1 MMATMN
7 LSSLLVDSAA
17 NRPDGIAVRLDTDV
31 LTYGQLDDLSARL
44 AGGLARSGLHA
55 GDRVGLMLPNSP
67 AWPVAYYA
75 VLRAGGTV
83 VPINPLLKSRE
94 LTHYLVDS
102 GARCLLASGEQLAA
116 AEQPPDVDLRL
127 VDLDRYRERLAA
139 EEPLVGVAA
148 RDPHDTAV
156 ILYTSGTTGRPK
168 GAELTHDNLTRN
180 ATVTATTLFGLG
192 PGDVVLGCLPLFH
205 SFGQTCALNASVRS
219 GATLTLLPRFDAGR
233 ALELMARDSVTVF
246 AGVPTMYTALLHHPG
261 AAGAPVPSLRLCVSG
276 GAALPVEVLCGFEAT
291 FGTMILEG
299 YGLSETSPVACFN
312 HPDRPRQPGSIG
324 TPIEGVEMRL
334 VDEDGSAVAPGEVGE
349 IAIRGHNVM
358 KAYWGQPEAT
368 AAVMAEGWFRTG
380 DLGRRDEDGN
390 YYVVDR
396 KKDLIIRGGFNV
408 YPREVE
414 EVLYEHPAVAAV
426 AVVGTPDARLGEE
439 VGAAVVRKAGMD
451 VTEDELREFV
461 KARLAGYKYP
471 RHVWF
476 VEVLPTT
483 ATGKIMR
490 REVEV
495 PTFP

>member
-1 MMATMN
+1 MATMN
-7 LSSLLVDSAA
+7 LSSLLVDSATRHA
-17 NRPDGIAVRLDTDV
+17 DRLAVRLDADV

-44 AGGLARSGLHA
+44 AGALTRSGLQA
-55 GDRVGLMLPNSP
+55 GDRVGLMLPNSL
-67 AWPVAYYA
+67 AWPVAYYG

-102 GARCLLASGEQLAA
+102 GASVLITAGDQ
-116 AEQPPDVDLRL
+116 QPDVDVAVLE
-127 VDLDRYRERLAA
+127 LDRFRELLANQ
-139 EEPLVGVAA
+139 EPLIEVVARA
-148 RDPHDTAV
+148 PDDTAV

-180 ATVTATTLFGLG
+180 ATVTATTLIGLG
-192 PGDVVLGCLPLFH
+192 PEDVVLGCLPLFH

-219 GATLTLLPRFDAGR
+219 GASLTLLPRFDAGR
-233 ALELMARDSVTVF
+233 ALDLMARDAVTVF
-246 AGVPTMYTALLHHPG
+246 AGVPTMYSALLHHPG
-261 AAGAPVPSLRLCVSG
+261 AADADVRSLRLCVSG
-276 GAALPVEVLCGFEAT
+276 GAALPVEVLSGFEAT
-291 FGTMILEG
+291 FGTVILEG

-334 VDEDGSAVAPGEVGE
+334 VDEAGDVAPAGEVGE

-358 KAYWGQPEAT
+358 KGYWGQPEAT
-368 AAVMAEGWFRTG
+368 AAVMADGWFRTG

-426 AVVGTPDARLGEE
+426 AVVGDGDDRLGEE
-439 VGAAVVRKAGMD
+439 VGAAVVRKAGTD
-451 VTEDELREFV
+451 VTEDELRAFV
-461 KARLAGYKYP
+461 KAGLAAYKYP
-471 RHVWF
+471 RHIWF
-476 VEVLPTT
+476 VDALPTT

-495 PTFP
+495 PAFP

>member
-1 MMATMN
+1 MATMN
-7 LSSLLVDSAA
+7 LSSLLVDSATRHA
-17 NRPDGIAVRLDTDV
+17 DRLAVRLDADV

-44 AGGLARSGLHA
+44 AGALTRSGLQA
-55 GDRVGLMLPNSP
+55 GDRVGLMLPNSL
-67 AWPVAYYA
+67 AWPVAYYG

-102 GARCLLASGEQLAA
+102 GASVLITAGDQ
-116 AEQPPDVDLRL
+116 QPDVDVAVLE
-127 VDLDRYRERLAA
+127 LDRFRELLANQ
-139 EEPLVGVAA
+139 EPLIEVVARA
-148 RDPHDTAV
+148 PDDTAV

-180 ATVTATTLFGLG
+180 ATVTATTLIGLG
-192 PGDVVLGCLPLFH
+192 PEDVVLGCLPLFH

-219 GATLTLLPRFDAGR
+219 GASLTLLPRFDAGR
-233 ALELMARDSVTVF
+233 ALDLMARDAVTVF
-246 AGVPTMYTALLHHPG
+246 AGVPTMYSALLHHPG
-261 AAGAPVPSLRLCVSG
+261 AADASVRSLRLCVSG
-276 GAALPVEVLCGFEAT
+276 GAALPVEVLSGFEAT
-291 FGTMILEG
+291 FGTVILEG

-312 HPDRPRQPGSIG
+312 HPDRSRRPGSIG

-334 VDEDGSAVAPGEVGE
+334 VDEVGDVAPAGEVGE

-358 KAYWGQPEAT
+358 KGYWGQPEAT
-368 AAVMAEGWFRTG
+368 AAVMADGWFRTG

-426 AVVGTPDARLGEE
+426 AVVAIPDDRLGEE
-439 VGAAVVRKAGMD
+439 VGAAVVRKAGTD
-451 VTEDELREFV
+451 VTEDELRAFV
-461 KARLAGYKYP
+461 KAGLAAYKYP
-471 RHVWF
+471 RHIWF
-476 VEVLPTT
+476 VDALPTT

-495 PTFP
+495 PAFP

>member
-1 MMATMN
+1 MATMN
-7 LSSLLVDSAA
+7 LSSLLVDSATRHA
-17 NRPDGIAVRLDTDV
+17 DRLAVRLDADV

-44 AGGLARSGLHA
+44 AGALTRSGLQA
-55 GDRVGLMLPNSP
+55 GDRVGLMLPNSL
-67 AWPVAYYA
+67 AWPVAYYG

-102 GARCLLASGEQLAA
+102 GASVLITAGDQ
-116 AEQPPDVDLRL
+116 QPDVDVAVLE
-127 VDLDRYRERLAA
+127 LDRFRELLANQ
-139 EEPLVGVAA
+139 EPLIEVVARA
-148 RDPHDTAV
+148 PDDTAV

-180 ATVTATTLFGLG
+180 ATVTATTLIGLG
-192 PGDVVLGCLPLFH
+192 PEDVVLGCLPLFH

-219 GATLTLLPRFDAGR
+219 GASLTLLPRFDAGR
-233 ALELMARDSVTVF
+233 ALDLMARDAVTVF
-246 AGVPTMYTALLHHPG
+246 AGVPTMYSALLHHPG
-261 AAGAPVPSLRLCVSG
+261 AADADVRSLRLCVSG
-276 GAALPVEVLCGFEAT
+276 GAALPVEVLSGFEAT
-291 FGTMILEG
+291 FGTVILEG

-312 HPDRPRQPGSIG
+312 HPDRSRRPGSIG

-334 VDEDGSAVAPGEVGE
+334 VDEAGDVAPAGEVGE

-358 KAYWGQPEAT
+358 KGYWGQPEAT
-368 AAVMAEGWFRTG
+368 AAVMADGWFRTG

-426 AVVGTPDARLGEE
+426 AVVAIPDDRLGEE
-439 VGAAVVRKAGMD
+439 VGAAVVRKAGTD

-461 KARLAGYKYP
+461 KAGLAAYKYP
-471 RHVWF
+471 RHIWF
-476 VEVLPTT
+476 VDALPTT

-495 PTFP
+495 PAFP

>member
-1 MMATMN
+1 MATMN
-7 LSSLLVDSAA
+7 LSSLLVDSATRHA
-17 NRPDGIAVRLDTDV
+17 DRLAVRLDADV

-44 AGGLARSGLHA
+44 AGALSRSGLQA
-55 GDRVGLMLPNSP
+55 GDRVGLMLPNSL
-67 AWPVAYYA
+67 AWPVAYYG

-102 GARCLLASGEQLAA
+102 GASVLITAGDQ
-116 AEQPPDVDLRL
+116 QPDVDVAVLE
-127 VDLDRYRERLAA
+127 LDRFRELLANQ
-139 EEPLVGVAA
+139 EPLIEVVARA
-148 RDPHDTAV
+148 PDDTAV

-180 ATVTATTLFGLG
+180 ATVTATTLIGLG
-192 PGDVVLGCLPLFH
+192 PEDVVLGCLPLFH

-219 GATLTLLPRFDAGR
+219 GASLTLLPRFDAGR
-233 ALELMARDSVTVF
+233 ALDLMARDAVTVF
-246 AGVPTMYTALLHHPG
+246 AGVPTMYSALLHHPG
-261 AAGAPVPSLRLCVSG
+261 AADASVRSLRLCVSG
-276 GAALPVEVLCGFEAT
+276 GAALPVEVLSGFEAT
-291 FGTMILEG
+291 FGTVILEG

-312 HPDRPRQPGSIG
+312 HPDRSRRPGSIG

-334 VDEDGSAVAPGEVGE
+334 VDEAGDVAPAGEVGE

-358 KAYWGQPEAT
+358 KGYWGQPEAT
-368 AAVMAEGWFRTG
+368 AAVMADGWFRTG

-426 AVVGTPDARLGEE
+426 AVVAIPDDRLGEE
-439 VGAAVVRKAGMD
+439 VGAAVVRKAGTD
-451 VTEDELREFV
+451 VTEDELRAFV
-461 KARLAGYKYP
+461 KAGLAAYKYP
-471 RHVWF
+471 RHIWF
-476 VEVLPTT
+476 VDALPTT

-495 PTFP
+495 PAFP

>member
-1 MMATMN
+1 MATMN
-7 LSSLLVDSAA
+7 LSSLLVDSATRHA
-17 NRPDGIAVRLDTDV
+17 DRLAVRLDADV

-44 AGGLARSGLHA
+44 AGALTRSGLQA
-55 GDRVGLMLPNSP
+55 GDRVGLMLPNSL
-67 AWPVAYYA
+67 AWPVAYYG

-102 GARCLLASGEQLAA
+102 GASVLITAGDQ
-116 AEQPPDVDLRL
+116 QPDVDVAVLE
-127 VDLDRYRERLAA
+127 LDRFRELLANQ
-139 EEPLVGVAA
+139 EPLIEVVARA
-148 RDPHDTAV
+148 PDDTAV

-180 ATVTATTLFGLG
+180 ATVTATTLIGLG
-192 PGDVVLGCLPLFH
+192 PEDVVLGCLPLFH

-219 GATLTLLPRFDAGR
+219 GASLTLLPRFDAGR
-233 ALELMARDSVTVF
+233 ALDLMARDAVTVF
-246 AGVPTMYTALLHHPG
+246 AGVPTMYSALLHHPG
-261 AAGAPVPSLRLCVSG
+261 AADADVRSLRLCVSG

-312 HPDRPRQPGSIG
+312 HPDRSRRPGSIG
-324 TPIEGVEMRL
+324 TPIEGVEMRH
-334 VDEDGSAVAPGEVGE
+334 VDAAGDVAPAGEVGE

-358 KAYWGQPEAT
+358 KGYWGQPEAT
-368 AAVMAEGWFRTG
+368 AAVMADGWFRTG

-426 AVVGTPDARLGEE
+426 AVVAIPDDRLGEE
-439 VGAAVVRKAGMD
+439 VGAAVVRKAGTD

-461 KARLAGYKYP
+461 KAGLAAYKYP
-471 RHVWF
+471 RHIWF
-476 VEVLPTT
+476 VDALPTT

-495 PTFP
+495 PAFP

>member
-1 MMATMN
+1 MATMN
-7 LSSLLVDSAA
+7 LSSLLVDSATRHA
-17 NRPDGIAVRLDTDV
+17 DRLAVRLDADV

-44 AGGLARSGLHA
+44 AGALTRSGLQA
-55 GDRVGLMLPNSP
+55 GDRVGLMLPNSL
-67 AWPVAYYA
+67 AWPVAYYG

-102 GARCLLASGEQLAA
+102 GASVLITAGDQ
-116 AEQPPDVDLRL
+116 QPDVDVAVLE
-127 VDLDRYRERLAA
+127 LDRFRELLANQ
-139 EEPLVGVAA
+139 EPLIEVVARA
-148 RDPHDTAV
+148 PDDTAV

-180 ATVTATTLFGLG
+180 ATVTATTLIGLG
-192 PGDVVLGCLPLFH
+192 PEDVVLGCLPLFH

-219 GATLTLLPRFDAGR
+219 GASLTLLPRFDAGR
-233 ALELMARDSVTVF
+233 ALDLMARDAVTVF
-246 AGVPTMYTALLHHPG
+246 AGVPTMYSALLHHPG
-261 AAGAPVPSLRLCVSG
+261 AADADVRSLRLCVSG
-276 GAALPVEVLCGFEAT
+276 GAALPVEVLSGFEAT
-291 FGTMILEG
+291 FGTVILEG

-312 HPDRPRQPGSIG
+312 HPDRSRRPGSIG

-334 VDEDGSAVAPGEVGE
+334 VDEAGDVAPAGEVGE
-349 IAIRGHNVM
+349 IAIRGHTVM
-358 KAYWGQPEAT
+358 KGYWGQPEAT
-368 AAVMAEGWFRTG
+368 AAVMADGWFRTG

-426 AVVGTPDARLGEE
+426 AVVAIPDDRLGEE
-439 VGAAVVRKAGMD
+439 VGAAVVRKAGTD
-451 VTEDELREFV
+451 VTEDELRAFV
-461 KARLAGYKYP
+461 KAGLAAYKYP
-471 RHVWF
+471 RHIWF
-476 VEVLPTT
+476 VDALPTT

-495 PTFP
+495 PAFP